1 MIIWFYFDKQSRT
14 IIAAIYVTFVCIDIR
29 WSSKR
34 FQANTMLNI
43 LPWCVAV
50 ESTKKCTINNVASGG
65 DNAVINTSASV
76 PCNLAGYVSR
86 GEVPEL
92 L

>member
-1 MIIWFYFDKQSRT
+1 MVLQEYFERIPSS
-14 IIAAIYVTFVCIDIR
+14 TFR
-29 WSSKR
+29 
-34 FQANTMLNI
+34 NG
-43 LPWCVAV
+43 VAV
-50 ESTKKCTINNVASGG
+50 GSTKKCTINNVASGG